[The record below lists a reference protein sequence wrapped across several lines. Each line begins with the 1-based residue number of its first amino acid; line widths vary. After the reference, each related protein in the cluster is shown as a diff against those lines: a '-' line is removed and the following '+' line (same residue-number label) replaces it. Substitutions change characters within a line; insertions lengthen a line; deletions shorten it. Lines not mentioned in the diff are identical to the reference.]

1 MCGIFAYIS
10 KTNGTGSTHIGSI
23 LKREFNK
30 GRSRGPESS
39 SFIKLN
45 NKNIWLGFHRL
56 AINGLNNE
64 SNQPFCISGIYLI
77 CNGEIYNYREIYD
90 ILKVNDFTF
99 HPRSKSDCEVIIH
112 VYLKYGIN
120 YLLDI
125 LDGVFG
131 FVLYDTN
138 TNMIYI
144 ARDPYGVRPLYISR
158 LDYLTGSIKNITI
171 ASELKQLSNFE
182 GSINHVLPGSLITL
196 KLDYCTE
203 SIESMLVEKYS
214 SVGFSKKSFLYNTSR
229 VHDFIYNSLYYAVK
243 KRVLGTTERPIACLL
258 SGGLDSSTI
267 TAMVN
272 SFLPKGVLETYSIG
286 LPGSTDLMYARKVA
300 DYLGTKHT
308 EVLLTEQEFFDSIP
322 EVIKV
327 IESYDT
333 TTVRASVGNYLIAK
347 HIRENSN
354 AKVIFNGDG
363 SDEVTGGYKYF
374 NFVKDPFEFDK
385 ECRRLLGDIYLF
397 DVLRSD
403 KSISSNGL
411 EPRTP
416 FLDRT
421 FVQNYLSIIPEMRCH
436 ALNNKCEK
444 YLLRDAIEQVEPEL
458 LPSEVLWRTKE
469 AFSDGVSGTDKS
481 WYQIIHEKLSNTD
494 NAHIPKIELEKV
506 YYHSIF
512 QKEYPGR
519 EGILP
524 YYWMPKYVKTDD
536 PSART
541 I

>member
-1 MCGIFAYIS
+1 MCGIFAYVS
-10 KTNGTGSTHIGSI
+10 KVNNTGVTHIASL
-23 LKREFNK
+23 LKKEFNK
-30 GRSRGPESS
+30 GRLRGPESS

-45 NKNIWLGFHRL
+45 QKNIWLGFHRL

-64 SNQPFCISGIYLI
+64 SNQPFCISGVYLI
-77 CNGEIYNYREIYD
+77 CNGEIYNYRELYN
-90 ILKVNDFTF
+90 ILKINDFSF
-99 HPRSKSDCEVIIH
+99 CPRSTSDCEVIIH
-112 VYLKYGIN
+112 IYLKYGIY

-138 TNMIYI
+138 INVMYV

-158 LDYLTGSIKNITI
+158 LNYLSGNIKNVII

-182 GSINHVLPGSLITL
+182 GVITHVPPGSFITL
-196 KLDYCTE
+196 LLEHETD
-203 SIESMLVEKYS
+203 SIENIISEKYS
-214 SVGFSKKSFLYNTSR
+214 SVGFSKKLPSSNIYE
-229 VHDFIYNSLYYAVK
+229 FIYNSLYHAVR
-243 KRVLGTTERPIACLL
+243 KRVIGTTERPIACLL
-258 SGGLDSSTI
+258 SGGLDSSTV
-267 TAMVN
+267 TALVN

-286 LPGSTDLMYARKVA
+286 LPGSTDLIYARKVA

-308 EVLLTEQEFFDSIP
+308 EVLLTEDSFFESIP

-333 TTVRASVGNYLIAK
+333 TTVRASVGNYLVAK
-347 HIRENSN
+347 YIRDNSN
-354 AKVIFNGDG
+354 SKVIFNGDG

-374 NFVKDPFEFDK
+374 NFVTDPLEFDK

-416 FLDRT
+416 FLDRS
-421 FVQNYLSIIPEMRCH
+421 FVQNYLSIPPEMRCH
-436 ALNNKCEK
+436 SLNKKGEK
-444 YLLRDAIEQVEPEL
+444 YLLRESIENMNPGL
-458 LPSEVLWRTKE
+458 LPSDVLWRTKE
-469 AFSDGVSGTDKS
+469 AFSDGVSGTERS
-481 WYQIIHEKLSNTD
+481 WYQIIHEKLSNSD
-494 NAHIPKIELEKV
+494 NTHIPKIELEKV
-506 YYHSIF
+506 YYHDIF

-524 YYWMPKYVKTDD
+524 YYWMPRYIKTDD

>member
-10 KTNGTGSTHIGSI
+10 KFNSTGSTHITSI

-30 GRSRGPESS
+30 GRSRGPEYST
-39 SFIKLN
+39 FVKLN
-45 NKNIWLGFHRL
+45 NKNTWLGFHRL

-64 SNQPFCISGIYLI
+64 SNQPFCISGVYLI
-77 CNGEIYNYREIYD
+77 CNGEIYNYRELYD
-90 ILKVNDFTF
+90 ILKINDFSF
-99 HPRSKSDCEVIIH
+99 CPRSSSDCEVILH
-112 VYLKYGIN
+112 LYLKYGIH

-125 LDGVFG
+125 VDGVFS
-131 FVLYDTN
+131 FVLYDTTKN
-138 TNMIYI
+138 IIYV
-144 ARDPYGVRPLYISR
+144 ARDPYGVRPLYISQ
-158 LDYLTGSIKNITI
+158 LNYLTGSIKNIII
-171 ASELKQLSNFE
+171 ASELKQLVNFE
-182 GSINHVLPGSLITL
+182 GSIEHVVPGTL
-196 KLDYCTE
+196 TTIQLEFETDIIMNLDT
-203 SIESMLVEKYS
+203 EKYS
-214 SVGFSKKSFLYNTSR
+214 SVGFSKINKNLNVYE
-229 VHDFIYNSLYYAVK
+229 FIYNSLYSAVK

-286 LPGSTDLMYARKVA
+286 LPGSTDLIFARKVA

-308 EVLLTEQEFFDSIP
+308 EVLLTEDIFFNSIP

-347 HIRENSN
+347 HISKHSD

-374 NFVKDPFEFDK
+374 NFVKDPLEFDK

-416 FLDRT
+416 FLDRS
-421 FVQNYLSIIPEMRCH
+421 FVQNYLSIAPEIRCH
-436 ALNNKCEK
+436 GLNKKCEK
-444 YLLRDAIEQVEPEL
+444 YLLRESIEYMNPEL
-458 LPSEVLWRTKE
+458 LPTEVLWRTKE
-469 AFSDGVSGTDKS
+469 AFSDGVSSLEKS
-481 WYQIIHEKLSNTD
+481 WYQIIHEKLRNED
-494 NAHIPKIELEKV
+494 NVNVPSIELEKI
-506 YYHSIF
+506 YYHSFF
-512 QKEYPGR
+512 QQEYPKR

-524 YYWMPKYVKTDD
+524 YYWMPKYIKSDD

>member
-1 MCGIFAYIS
+1 MCGIFAYVS
-10 KTNGTGSTHIGSI
+10 RVNNTGVTHIASI
-23 LKREFNK
+23 LKKEFNK

-45 NKNIWLGFHRL
+45 QKNIWLGFHRL

-64 SNQPFCISGIYLI
+64 SNQPFCISGVYLI
-77 CNGEIYNYREIYD
+77 CNGEIYNYRELYN
-90 ILKVNDFTF
+90 ILKINDFSF
-99 HPRSKSDCEVIIH
+99 CPRSTSDCEVIIH
-112 VYLKYGIN
+112 IYLKYGIY

-138 TNMIYI
+138 INVMYV

-158 LDYLTGSIKNITI
+158 LNYLSGNIKNVII

-182 GSINHVLPGSLITL
+182 GVITHVPPGSFITL
-196 KLDYCTE
+196 LLEHETDTIE
-203 SIESMLVEKYS
+203 SIISEKYS
-214 SVGFSKKSFLYNTSR
+214 SVGFSKKLPSSNIYE
-229 VHDFIYNSLYYAVK
+229 FIYNSLYHAVR
-243 KRVLGTTERPIACLL
+243 KRVIGTTQRPIACLL

-267 TAMVN
+267 TALVN

-286 LPGSTDLMYARKVA
+286 LPGSTDLIYARKVA

-308 EVLLTEQEFFDSIP
+308 EVLLTEDSFFDAIP

-333 TTVRASVGNYLIAK
+333 TTVRASVGNYLVAK
-347 HIRENSN
+347 YIRDNSN
-354 AKVIFNGDG
+354 SKVIFNGDG

-374 NFVKDPFEFDK
+374 NFVTDPLEFDK

-416 FLDRT
+416 FLDRS
-421 FVQNYLSIIPEMRCH
+421 FVQNYLSIPPEMRCH
-436 ALNNKCEK
+436 SLNKKGEK
-444 YLLRDAIEQVEPEL
+444 YLLRESIENMNPGL
-458 LPSEVLWRTKE
+458 LPMEVLWRTKE
-469 AFSDGVSGTDKS
+469 AFSDGVSGTERS
-481 WYQIIHEKLSNTD
+481 WYQIIHEKLSTPDNCNT
-494 NAHIPKIELEKV
+494 PKIELEKI
-506 YYHSIF
+506 YYHDIF

-524 YYWMPKYVKTDD
+524 YYWMPRYIKTDD

>member
-1 MCGIFAYIS
+1 MCGIFAYVS
-10 KTNGTGSTHIGSI
+10 RVNNTGATHITSI
-23 LKREFNK
+23 LKREFHK

-45 NKNIWLGFHRL
+45 QKNIWFGFHRL

-64 SNQPFCISGIYLI
+64 SNQPFCISGVYLI
-77 CNGEIYNYREIYD
+77 CNGEIYNYRELYD
-90 ILKVNDFTF
+90 ILKVNDFSF
-99 HPRSKSDCEVIIH
+99 APRSKSDCEVIIH
-112 VYLKYGIN
+112 IYLKYGIY

-138 TNMIYI
+138 TNVMYV
-144 ARDPYGVRPLYISR
+144 ARDPYGVRPLYISK
-158 LDYLTGSIKNITI
+158 LNYLSGNIKNVII
-171 ASELKQLSNFE
+171 ASELKQLSTFE
-182 GSINHVLPGSLITL
+182 GSIDHVHPGTFITL
-196 KLDYCTE
+196 ILEHETD
-203 SIESMLVEKYS
+203 SIENIISEKYS
-214 SVGFSKKSFLYNTSR
+214 SVGFSKKSFLYNSSR
-229 VHDFIYNSLYYAVK
+229 IHEFIYNSLYYAVK

-272 SFLPKGVLETYSIG
+272 SFLPKGVLETYSVG
-286 LPGSTDLMYARKVA
+286 LPGSTDLIYARKVA
-300 DYLGTKHT
+300 DHLGTKHT
-308 EVLLTEQEFFDSIP
+308 EVLLTEDSFFDSIP

-333 TTVRASVGNYLIAK
+333 TTVRASVGNYLVAK
-347 HIRENSN
+347 YIRDNSA

-374 NFVKDPFEFDK
+374 NFVTDPLEFDK

-421 FVQNYLSIIPEMRCH
+421 FVQNYLSIPPEMRCH
-436 ALNNKCEK
+436 SLNKKCEK
-444 YLLRDAIEQVEPEL
+444 YLLRDAIEQVNPEL
-458 LPSEVLWRTKE
+458 LPSDVLWRTKE
-469 AFSDGVSGTDKS
+469 AFSDGVSGIDRS
-481 WYQIIHEKLSNTD
+481 WYQIIH
-494 NAHIPKIELEKV
+494 
-506 YYHSIF
+506 
-512 QKEYPGR
+512 
-519 EGILP
+519 
-524 YYWMPKYVKTDD
+524 
-536 PSART
+536 
-541 I
+541 

>member
-1 MCGIFAYIS
+1 MCGIFAYVS
-10 KTNGTGSTHIGSI
+10 KVNNTGVTHIASI
-23 LKREFNK
+23 LKKEFNK

-45 NKNIWLGFHRL
+45 QKNIWLGFHRL

-64 SNQPFCISGIYLI
+64 SNQPFCISGVYLI
-77 CNGEIYNYREIYD
+77 CNGEIYNYRELYN
-90 ILKVNDFTF
+90 ILKINDFSF
-99 HPRSKSDCEVIIH
+99 CPRSTSDCEVIIH
-112 VYLKYGIN
+112 IYLKYGIY

-138 TNMIYI
+138 INVMYV

-158 LDYLTGSIKNITI
+158 LNYLSGNIKNVII
-171 ASELKQLSNFE
+171 ASELKQLSKFE
-182 GSINHVLPGSLITL
+182 GVITHVPPGSFITL
-196 KLDYCTE
+196 LLDHETD
-203 SIESMLVEKYS
+203 SIENIISEKYS
-214 SVGFSKKSFLYNTSR
+214 SVGFSKKLPSSNIYE
-229 VHDFIYNSLYYAVK
+229 FIYNSLYHAVR
-243 KRVLGTTERPIACLL
+243 KRVIGTTQRPIACLL

-267 TAMVN
+267 TALVN

-286 LPGSTDLMYARKVA
+286 LPGSTDLIYARKVA

-308 EVLLTEQEFFDSIP
+308 EVLLTEDSFFESIP

-333 TTVRASVGNYLIAK
+333 TTVRASVGNYLVAK
-347 HIRENSN
+347 YIRDNSV

-374 NFVKDPFEFDK
+374 NFVTDPLEFDK

-416 FLDRT
+416 FLDRS
-421 FVQNYLSIIPEMRCH
+421 FVQNYLSIPPEMRCH
-436 ALNNKCEK
+436 SLNKKGEK
-444 YLLRDAIEQVEPEL
+444 YLLRESIENMNPGL
-458 LPSEVLWRTKE
+458 LPSDVLWRTKE
-469 AFSDGVSGTDKS
+469 AFSDGVSGTERS
-481 WYQIIHEKLSNTD
+481 WYQIIHEKLSNSD
-494 NAHIPKIELEKV
+494 NSKIPKIELEKV
-506 YYHSIF
+506 YYHDIF

-524 YYWMPKYVKTDD
+524 YYWMPRYIKTDD

>member
-1 MCGIFAYIS
+1 MCGIFAYVS
-10 KTNGTGSTHIGSI
+10 RVNNTGVTHIASL
-23 LKREFNK
+23 LKKEFNK

-45 NKNIWLGFHRL
+45 QKNIWLGFHRL

-64 SNQPFCISGIYLI
+64 SNQPFCVSGVYLI
-77 CNGEIYNYREIYD
+77 CNGEIYNYRELYN
-90 ILKVNDFTF
+90 ILKINDFSF
-99 HPRSKSDCEVIIH
+99 CPRSTSDCEVIIH
-112 VYLKYGIN
+112 IYLKYGIY

-138 TNMIYI
+138 INAMYV

-158 LDYLTGSIKNITI
+158 LNYLSGNIKNVII

-182 GSINHVLPGSLITL
+182 GVITHVPPGSFITL
-196 KLDYCTE
+196 LLEHETD
-203 SIESMLVEKYS
+203 SIESIISEKYS
-214 SVGFSKKSFLYNTSR
+214 SVGFSKKLPSSNIYE
-229 VHDFIYNSLYYAVK
+229 FIYNSLYHAVR
-243 KRVLGTTERPIACLL
+243 KRVIGTTERPIACLL

-267 TAMVN
+267 TALVN

-286 LPGSTDLMYARKVA
+286 LPGSTDLIYARKVA

-308 EVLLTEQEFFDSIP
+308 EVLLTEDSFFDSIP

-333 TTVRASVGNYLIAK
+333 TTVRASVGNYLVAK
-347 HIRENSN
+347 YIRDNSV

-374 NFVKDPFEFDK
+374 NFVTDPLEFDK

-416 FLDRT
+416 FLDRS
-421 FVQNYLSIIPEMRCH
+421 FVQNYLSIPPEMRCH
-436 ALNNKCEK
+436 SLNKKGEK
-444 YLLRDAIEQVEPEL
+444 YLLRESIENMNPGL
-458 LPSEVLWRTKE
+458 LPSDVLWRTKE
-469 AFSDGVSGTDKS
+469 AFSDGVSGTERS
-481 WYQIIHEKLSNTD
+481 WYQIIHEKLSNSD
-494 NAHIPKIELEKV
+494 NSNIPKIELEKV
-506 YYHSIF
+506 YYHDIF

-524 YYWMPKYVKTDD
+524 YYWMPRYIKTDD